1 MKVDILAIG
10 VHPDD
15 VELCASGTILRHMHQ
30 DRSVGLLDLTAG
42 ELGTRGT
49 AEVRAAEAADAAKY
63 LGVAFRENAGLRDG
77 FFAVREGDLLPVVRF
92 IRHFQPTVVLAN
104 ALRDRHPDH
113 GRAAEL
119 IYQACFL
126 AGLAK
131 VETRWNGIIQ
141 SRWRPQAI
149 YHFIQDQQL
158 HPHLVVDITAFMERK
173 MEAIMCFKSQFY
185 DPGSTDLSSPISGQ
199 DFLHFIQAAARVAGR
214 WIGVDFAES
223 FNVRR
228 PVGINDF
235 LDLQ

>member
-15 VELCASGTILRHMHQ
+15 VELCGSGTVMRHIDQGHT
-30 DRSVGLLDLTAG
+30 VGMLDLTAG

-49 AEVRAAEAADAAKY
+49 AQIRIQEATDAAKY
-63 LGVAFRENAGLRDG
+63 MGVAFRENAGLRDG
-77 FFAVREGDLLPVVRF
+77 FFSIQEADLLPVVRI
-92 IRHFQPTVVLAN
+92 IRHYQPRIVLAN

-113 GRAAEL
+113 GRAAEF

-126 AGLAK
+126 SGLAK
-131 VETRWNGIIQ
+131 IETSWNGLPQ
-141 SRWRPQAI
+141 SRWRPEAL

-158 HPHLVVDITAFMERK
+158 YPHLVIDITAYMDRK
-173 MEAIMCFKSQFY
+173 MEAIKCFKSQFY
-185 DPGSTDLSSPISGQ
+185 DPTSTDLSSPISGQ

-228 PVGINDF
+228 PIGVHDF
-235 LDLQ
+235 FDLQ